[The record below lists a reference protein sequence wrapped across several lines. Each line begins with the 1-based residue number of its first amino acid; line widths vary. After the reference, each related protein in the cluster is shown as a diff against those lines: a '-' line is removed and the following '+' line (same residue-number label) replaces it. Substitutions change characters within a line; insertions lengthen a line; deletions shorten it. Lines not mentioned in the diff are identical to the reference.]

1 MRIGD
6 LSGNIPDDIK
16 SLGFTF
22 VNKLKLLG
30 FIIPNYGDKAAANF
44 ETVST
49 RIDNLIRFWERF
61 YLSMPGKI
69 SIYESIL
76 LPQLNFVATI
86 LTPSADTMK
95 NIEEKMER
103 FVTKG
108 FSLSKERIYAQVNDG
123 GLGLFNLTEFVA
135 GLQCS
140 WIKRCYK
147 SINDNW
153 RYTLLLL
160 SNGNILNTV
169 NDNYC
174 LEKAG

>member
-1 MRIGD
+1 
-6 LSGNIPDDIK
+6 
-16 SLGFTF
+16 
-22 VNKLKLLG
+22 
-30 FIIPNYGDKAAANF
+30 
-44 ETVST
+44 
-49 RIDNLIRFWERF
+49 
-61 YLSMPGKI
+61 
-69 SIYESIL
+69 
-76 LPQLNFVATI
+76 
-86 LTPSADTMK
+86 MK

-108 FSLSKERIYAQVNDG
+108 FSFSKERIYAQVNDG

-147 SINDNW
+147 SINDNL
-153 RYTLLLL
+153 RHTLLLL

-174 LEKAG
+174 LEKVGIALKNIINSYCMFRKCFSEQGDNFMNVPIYCNPAFGYSRGRNNELDYRFFMGEIDIDPEQRNKLIQLTWTDITVNEL

>member
-69 SIYESIL
+69 SIY
-76 LPQLNFVATI
+76 
-86 LTPSADTMK
+86 K
-95 NIEEKMER
+95 
-103 FVTKG
+103 
-108 FSLSKERIYAQVNDG
+108 
-123 GLGLFNLTEFVA
+123 
-135 GLQCS
+135 
-140 WIKRCYK
+140 
-147 SINDNW
+147 
-153 RYTLLLL
+153 
-160 SNGNILNTV
+160 
-169 NDNYC
+169 
-174 LEKAG
+174 